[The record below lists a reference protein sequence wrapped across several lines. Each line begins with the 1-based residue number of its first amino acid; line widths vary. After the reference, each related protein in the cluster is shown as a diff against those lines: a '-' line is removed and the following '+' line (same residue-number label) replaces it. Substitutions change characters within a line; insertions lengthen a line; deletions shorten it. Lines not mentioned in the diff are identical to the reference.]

1 MTVGDRIAKIIKQEG
16 IKRYQFA
23 EKLKV
28 NQAYISHIIYGKR
41 SPSTR
46 LMDDICEK
54 FGVSRHWLETGE
66 GDMYVESTAQTLDA
80 ITARYHGSPTFR
92 AILDV
97 YATLAPQDQDAVER
111 YIRLLAQALEKGE
124 PPELVRPDFGDV
136 LDDLDSQ
143 ADPAETSRAE

>member
-1 MTVGDRIAKIIKQEG
+1 MTVGERINEVIKQ
-16 IKRYQFA
+16 KRIRKYKFA
-23 EKLKV
+23 EMLKV
-28 NQAYISHIIYGKR
+28 DDSYVSRIISGKR

-66 GDMYVESTAQTLDA
+66 GNMYVESASQTLDA

-97 YATLAPQDQDAVER
+97 YATLTPQDQDAVER
-111 YIRLLAQALEKGE
+111 YIRLLAQALEKG
-124 PPELVRPDFGDV
+124 
-136 LDDLDSQ
+136 
-143 ADPAETSRAE
+143 